1 MELNEK
7 QLQIVQVAEK
17 LFAEH
22 GFAGTSVRQIAK
34 EANINIAM
42 ISYYFG
48 SKEKLLEHMVVYRMS
63 DFKGELD
70 TIINQDSSFKSRFNQ
85 IIELFVQRIHK
96 NNRIY
101 KIVHTELSNSTRC
114 LTFEH
119 YLVQK
124 KNNYDALTEFI
135 NKGQEQY
142 EFKNNIEIPL
152 IIPTILGTYF
162 DFHHNL
168 VFFKETYNLDTPEAI
183 EHYINHTIVKHL
195 QNMLCAMVCIEVS

>member
-162 DFHHNL
+162 NFYYNHNY
-168 VFFKETYNLDTPEAI
+168 FKIIHGWDPDTSIDHFVKNELTQHIQITIKALLTYEN
-183 EHYINHTIVKHL
+183 
-195 QNMLCAMVCIEVS
+195 